1 MEKYYNILGLD
12 INSSIDEVKKR
23 NDSLL
28 KIKGSSTVLE
38 LHREL
43 GAIMWDLV
51 GMARTKDSL
60 AQALEKIPQI
70 KDKFWNDLSLMGS
83 DDNLNKSLENA
94 SRLAD
99 FIELGELMALDA
111 YDREES
117 CGAHFREEYQTSEG
131 EPLRNDEKYAYVSA
145 WEYIPDSPSILH
157 KEDLNYEFVEMTQR
171 NYK

>member
-1 MEKYYNILGLD
+1 
-12 INSSIDEVKKR
+12 
-23 NDSLL
+23 
-28 KIKGSSTVLE
+28 
-38 LHREL
+38 
-43 GAIMWDLV
+43 MWDLV

-111 YDREES
+111 YD
-117 CGAHFREEYQTSEG
+117 
-131 EPLRNDEKYAYVSA
+131 
-145 WEYIPDSPSILH
+145 
-157 KEDLNYEFVEMTQR
+157 
-171 NYK
+171 

>member
-1 MEKYYNILGLD
+1 
-12 INSSIDEVKKR
+12 
-23 NDSLL
+23 
-28 KIKGSSTVLE
+28 
-38 LHREL
+38 
-43 GAIMWDLV
+43 
-51 GMARTKDSL
+51 
-60 AQALEKIPQI
+60 
-70 KDKFWNDLSLMGS
+70 MGS

-111 YDREES
+111 MIEKNLVELIS
-117 CGAHFREEYQTSEG
+117 EEYQTSEG